1 MQHQED
7 DYRDEQGLQEFQE
20 TAKRSMVHKFASIGA
35 VLSSCPV
42 EPRRHFGWL
51 KSGRFLRLISAVI
64 AAAVLAALLYNAI
77 MVDRIPPTYSMRV
90 TNSSASGPVPAL
102 NSVDVD
108 FSEPVRHNTAEKA
121 FSMSPNL
128 SGSFHWPALTK
139 MIFTP
144 STKLPLS
151 TKFHVHMSAGV
162 QDIAGNAQGGTGDI
176 DFTTVGAPIVTLTS
190 PVRGATSVGVDGPI
204 LITFDRLMDTQ
215 KVIAGLQVAP
225 DFTYQASWNGAVLS
239 IVPIRPLQYGTTY
252 TITVGDPAIDTDGTK
267 LVAYVMTFKTVDMGL
282 RVSALIPSPNVAG
295 VNIRSKI
302 AVIFDGQID
311 PASIVGAI
319 EMTPPV
325 SGSIKAIALPDDR
338 KPSAGPSAAPA
349 GSGASVLV
357 FTPDNPFPPHTTYS
371 VTMSSTVKRTDG
383 QVASAQSWS
392 FTTGE
397 APANALNQ
405 IAFISDRAGVNNVW
419 LMNPDGSNQREVTAE
434 LVPISGFDVSGDGMT
449 MAYGAGG
456 VVKKMSISGDNLQTL
471 TSSGNYEYAP
481 VITPDGTG
489 VIVGRRDG
497 GGADLGYWR
506 YSLAGGTG
514 ATQLAADGAPDIGSV
529 ALGGDGLTGQPGT
542 PSWSGRAAFSAD
554 GSAMLMV
561 RGSDNVVEL
570 VDPKGIAKP
579 QKLDLVAASRPVWV
593 QLDNAFYVS
602 STDDKGATWSYYKV
616 TAAGAITRIGSSMS
630 DIAASG
636 QGIALQVKA
645 VDGIVHLAYVTQAGG
660 SPTLLAT
667 DPSFTEMSP
676 SFSPSGATLVFGRV
690 GSQSLGVSA
699 GIWTVRPDGTSLTYL
714 STDGGYPR
722 WLP

>member
-1 MQHQED
+1 
-7 DYRDEQGLQEFQE
+7 
-20 TAKRSMVHKFASIGA
+20 MVHKFASIGA

-42 EPRRHFGWL
+42 EPRRRFGWL

-90 TNSSASGPVPAL
+90 SNSSASGPVPAL

-108 FSEPVRHNTAEKA
+108 FSEAVRHDTAEQA
-121 FSMSPNL
+121 FSVSPNL
-128 SGSFHWPALTK
+128 PGSFHWQGLQ

-151 TKFHVHMSAGV
+151 TKIHVHMAAGV

-176 DFTTVGAPIVTLTS
+176 DFTTVGAPKVTSVS
-190 PVRGATSVGVDGPI
+190 PVAGAASVGVDAPI

-239 IVPIRPLQYGTTY
+239 LVPIRPLQYGITY
-252 TITVGDPAIDTDGTK
+252 TITVGDPAVDTDGTK
-267 LVAYVMTFKTVDMGL
+267 LLAYVTTFQTVDMGL
-282 RVSALIPSPNVAG
+282 RVTALIPSPNVAG

-311 PASIVGAI
+311 PASIAGAI
-319 EMTPPV
+319 KMTPPV

-338 KPSAGPSAAPA
+338 TPSAGPSAAPA

-371 VTMSSTVKRTDG
+371 VRMSSTVKRTDG
-383 QVASAQSWS
+383 QVASGQSWS

-456 VVKKMSISGDNLQTL
+456 IVKKMSIGGDNLQTL
-471 TSSGNYEYAP
+471 TSSGDYEYAP

-489 VIVGRRDG
+489 VIVGRRDAH
-497 GGADLGYWR
+497 GADLGYWR
-506 YSLAGGTG
+506 YSLAGGAGT
-514 ATQLAADGAPDIGSV
+514 TQVASDGAPDLGSV

-554 GSAMLMV
+554 GSSMLIV
-561 RGSDNVVEL
+561 RGFDNVVEL
-570 VDPKGIAKP
+570 VDPKGVAKP

-602 STDDKGATWSYYKV
+602 ATDDNGATWSYNKV
-616 TAAGAITRIGSSMS
+616 TAAGVISRVGSSMS
-630 DIAASG
+630 DLASSG
-636 QGIALQVKA
+636 RAIALLVKSA
-645 VDGIVHLAYVTQAGG
+645 NGSVHVAYATQAGG

-676 SFSPSGATLVFGRV
+676 SFSPAGASLVFGRV
-690 GSQSLGVSA
+690 GSQSLGISA
-699 GIWTVRPDGTSLTYL
+699 GIWTVRPDGTSLTNL

>member
-1 MQHQED
+1 
-7 DYRDEQGLQEFQE
+7 
-20 TAKRSMVHKFASIGA
+20 MVHKFASIGA

-42 EPRRHFGWL
+42 EPRRRLGWL
-51 KSGRFLRLISAVI
+51 KSGRFLRLLSAVI
-64 AAAVLAALLYNAI
+64 AGAVLVALLYNAI

-90 TNSSASGPVPAL
+90 SNSSASGPVPTL

-108 FSEPVRHNTAEKA
+108 FSEAVRHDTAEQA
-121 FSMSPNL
+121 FSVSPNV
-128 SGSFHWPALTK
+128 SGSFHWQGLK

-144 STKLPLS
+144 SSKLPLS
-151 TKFHVHMSAGV
+151 TKFHVHMAAGV
-162 QDIAGNAQGGTGDI
+162 QDLSGNAQGGTGDI
-176 DFTTVGAPIVTLTS
+176 DFTTVGAPTVTKVS
-190 PVRGATSVGVDGPI
+190 PDKGALSVGVDTPI

-239 IVPIRPLQYGTTY
+239 IVPTRPLQYGTTY
-252 TITVGDPAIDTDGTK
+252 SIKVGDPAVDTDGTK
-267 LVAYVMTFKTVDMGL
+267 LLAYDTNFKTVDMGL
-282 RVSALIPSPNVAG
+282 RVTALIPAPNVAG
-295 VNIRSKI
+295 VSTRSQI
-302 AVIFDGQID
+302 AVVFDGPID
-311 PASIVGAI
+311 PASIGGAI
-319 EMTPPV
+319 KMTPPV
-325 SGSIKAIALPDDR
+325 SGSISAIALPDDQ
-338 KPSAGPSAAPA
+338 KLAAGSTAAPA

-371 VTMSSTVKRTDG
+371 VTMSSTIKRTDG
-383 QVASAQSWS
+383 QVASAQAWS

-405 IAFISDRAGVNNVW
+405 IAFISDRGGVNNVW

-434 LVPISGFDVSGDGMT
+434 LVPISGFDVSGDGTT

-456 VVKKMSISGDNLQTL
+456 VVKKMSIGGDNLQTL

-489 VIVGRRDG
+489 VVVGRRDG
-497 GGADLGYWR
+497 QGADLGYWR
-506 YSLAGGTG
+506 YSLVSGSGT
-514 ATQLAADGAPDIGSV
+514 TQLTTDGAPDLGSV
-529 ALGGDGLTGQPGT
+529 TLGGDGLTGKPGS
-542 PSWSGRAAFSAD
+542 PSWAGRAAFSTD
-554 GSAMLMV
+554 GSAMLIV

-570 VDPKGIAKP
+570 VDPKGVAKP

-593 QLDNAFYVS
+593 QLDSAFYVCA
-602 STDDKGATWSYYKV
+602 TEDNGATWSYYKV
-616 TAAGAITRIGSSMS
+616 TTAGVITRIGSSTS

-636 QGIALQVKA
+636 RAVALLVKSA
-645 VDGIVHLAYVTQAGG
+645 DGSVHVAFVTQAGD
-660 SPTLLAT
+660 SPTLLAS

-676 SFSPSGATLVFGRV
+676 SFSPSGATIVFGRV

-699 GIWTVRPDGTSLTYL
+699 GIWTVKPDGTGLTNL

>member
-1 MQHQED
+1 M
-7 DYRDEQGLQEFQE
+7 
-20 TAKRSMVHKFASIGA
+20 AHKFASIGA

-42 EPRRHFGWL
+42 EPRRRLGWL
-51 KSGRFLRLISAVI
+51 KSGRFLRLVSAVV
-64 AAAVLAALLYNAI
+64 AAAVLVTLLYNAI

-90 TNSSASGPVPAL
+90 STSSASGPVPAL

-108 FSEPVRHNTAEKA
+108 FSEAVRPATAEQA
-121 FSMSPNL
+121 FSVSPNVA
-128 SGSFHWPALTK
+128 GSFHWQGLK

-151 TKFHVHMSAGV
+151 TKFHVHMAAGV
-162 QDIAGNAQGGTGDI
+162 QDLVGNAQGGTGDI
-176 DFTTVGAPIVTLTS
+176 DFTTVGLPAVTSVSPIA
-190 PVRGATSVGVDGPI
+190 GAVSVGVDAPI

-215 KVIAGLQVAP
+215 KVIAGLTVEPA
-225 DFTYQASWNGAVLS
+225 FTYQASWNLAVLS
-239 IVPIRPLQYGTTY
+239 LAPIRPLQYGTSY
-252 TITVGDPAIDTDGTK
+252 TITVGDPAVDTDGTK
-267 LVAYVMTFKTVDMGL
+267 LSPYVTNFKTVDMGL
-282 RVSALIPSPNVAG
+282 RVAALIPSPNVAG

-302 AVIFDGQID
+302 AIVFDGPID
-311 PASIVGAI
+311 EASIAGAI
-319 EMTPPV
+319 QMTPPV
-325 SGSIKAIALPDDR
+325 SGSIKAISLPDDR
-338 KPSAGPSAAPA
+338 QPSAGPTATPT
-349 GSGASVLV
+349 GSSASVLV

-383 QVASAQSWS
+383 QAAAAQAWS

-405 IAFISDRAGVNNVW
+405 IAFISDRGGVNNVW

-434 LVPISGFDVSGDGMT
+434 LVPISGFDVSGDGTT

-456 VVKKMSISGDNLQTL
+456 VVKKMSIGGDNLQTL

-489 VIVGRRDG
+489 VVVGRRDG
-497 GGADLGYWR
+497 SGADLGYWR

-514 ATQLAADGAPDIGSV
+514 TTQVAPDGAPDLGSST
-529 ALGGDGLTGQPGT
+529 LGGDGLTGQPGT

-554 GSAMLMV
+554 GSAMLIV

-570 VDPKGIAKP
+570 VDPKGVVKP

-593 QLDNAFYVS
+593 QLDSAFYVCATEDS
-602 STDDKGATWSYYKV
+602 GATWSYYKV
-616 TAAGAITRIGSSMS
+616 TTASVITRIGSSMS

-636 QGIALQVKA
+636 RAVALQVKSA
-645 VDGIVHLAYVTQAGG
+645 DGFVHVAYVTQAGG
-660 SPTLLAT
+660 PPMLLAT
-667 DPSFTEMSP
+667 DSSFVEMSP
-676 SFSPSGATLVFGRV
+676 SFSPSGATIVFGRV
-690 GSQSLGVSA
+690 GSQSLGISA
-699 GIWTVRPDGTSLTYL
+699 GIWTVKPDGTGLTNL

>member
-1 MQHQED
+1 M
-7 DYRDEQGLQEFQE
+7 
-20 TAKRSMVHKFASIGA
+20 
-35 VLSSCPV
+35 LSSCPV
-42 EPRRHFGWL
+42 EPRRHFGRL

-64 AAAVLAALLYNAI
+64 AGAVLAALLYNAI
-77 MVDRIPPTYSMRV
+77 MVDRIPPTYSIRV
-90 TNSSASGPVPAL
+90 SNSAASGPVTTL
-102 NSVDVD
+102 NSIDVD
-108 FSEPVRHNTAEKA
+108 FSEAVRHDTAEQA
-121 FSMSPNL
+121 FSLSPNVT
-128 SGSFHWPALTK
+128 GSFHWPALTK

-144 STKLPLS
+144 ATKLPLS
-151 TKFHVHMSAGV
+151 TKFHVHMAAGV
-162 QDIAGNAQGGTGDI
+162 QDLVGNAQGGTGDI
-176 DFTTVGAPIVTLTS
+176 DFTTVGHPVVASVS
-190 PVRGATSVGVDGPI
+190 PTIGAQAVGVDAPI

-239 IVPIRPLQYGTTY
+239 IVPIRPLRYGTIY
-252 TITVGDPAIDTDGTK
+252 TITVGDPAVDTDGTK
-267 LVAYVMTFKTVDMGL
+267 LVAYVTTFQTVDMGL
-282 RVSALIPSPNVAG
+282 RVSALIPSSNVAG

-302 AVIFDGQID
+302 AVVFDGPID
-311 PASIVGAI
+311 PTSIAGAI
-319 EMTPPV
+319 KMTPPV

-338 KPSAGPSAAPA
+338 KPSAGSSAAPA

-405 IAFISDRAGVNNVW
+405 IAFMSDRAGVNNVW
-419 LMNPDGSNQREVTAE
+419 LMNPDGSNQREVTSE
-434 LVPISGFDVSGDGMT
+434 LVPVSGFDVSGDGTT

-456 VVKKMSISGDNLQTL
+456 MVKKMSIGGDNLQTL
-471 TSSGNYEYAP
+471 TSSGDYEYAP
-481 VITPDGTG
+481 VITPDGTV
-489 VIVGRRDG
+489 VIVGRRDAH
-497 GGADLGYWR
+497 GADLGYWR

-514 ATQLAADGAPDIGSV
+514 TTQVASDGAPDLGSV

-554 GSAMLMV
+554 GSAMLLV

-593 QLDNAFYVS
+593 QLDSAFYVS
-602 STDDKGATWSYYKV
+602 ATEDSGATWSYYKV
-616 TAAGAITRIGSSMS
+616 TTAGVITRIGSSMS

-636 QGIALQVKA
+636 GAVALQVKSA
-645 VDGIVHLAYVTQAGG
+645 DGFVHVAYMAQAGG
-660 SPTLLAT
+660 PPTLLAT
-667 DPSFTEMSP
+667 DSSFVEMSP
-676 SFSPSGATLVFGRV
+676 SFSPSGATIVFGRV
-690 GSQSLGVSA
+690 GSQSPGISA
-699 GIWTVRPDGTSLTYL
+699 GIWTVKPDGTGLTNL

>member
-1 MQHQED
+1 
-7 DYRDEQGLQEFQE
+7 
-20 TAKRSMVHKFASIGA
+20 MVHKFASIGA

-42 EPRRHFGWL
+42 EPHRRFGWL
-51 KSGRFLRLISAVI
+51 KSGRFLRLISAVV
-64 AAAVLAALLYNAI
+64 AGAVLVAVLYNAI
-77 MVDRIPPTYSMRV
+77 MVDRIPPTYSIRV

-108 FSEPVRHNTAEKA
+108 FSEAVKHDTAEKA
-121 FSMSPNL
+121 FSVSPNL
-128 SGSFHWPALTK
+128 SGSFHWQGLQ

-151 TKFHVHMSAGV
+151 TKFHVHMAAGV
-162 QDIAGNAQGGTGDI
+162 QDLAGNAQGGTGDNE
-176 DFTTVGAPIVTLTS
+176 FTTVGRPVVASVS
-190 PVRGATSVGVDGPI
+190 PTTGAASVGVDGPI

-215 KVIAGLQVAP
+215 KVIAGLHVAP

-239 IVPIRPLQYGTTY
+239 IAPTRPLQYGTTY
-252 TITVGDPAIDTDGTK
+252 TITVGDPAVDTDGTK
-267 LVAYVMTFKTVDMGL
+267 LLAYGTTFQTVDMGL
-282 RVSALIPSPNVAG
+282 RVTALIPSPNVAG

-302 AVIFDGQID
+302 AVIFDGPID

-319 EMTPPV
+319 KMTPPV

-349 GSGASVLV
+349 GLGASVLV

-383 QVASAQSWS
+383 QVASAQAWS

-434 LVPISGFDVSGDGMT
+434 LVPISGFDVSGDGLT
-449 MAYGAGG
+449 MAYGAAG

-471 TSSGNYEYAP
+471 TSPGNYEYAP

-514 ATQLAADGAPDIGSV
+514 TTQLAADGAPDLGSV
-529 ALGGDGLTGQPGT
+529 ALGGDGLAGQPGT
-542 PSWSGRAAFSAD
+542 PAWSGRAAFSAD
-554 GSAMLMV
+554 GTAVLMV
-561 RGSDNVVEL
+561 RGSDNVVEIL
-570 VDPKGIAKP
+570 DPKGVAKP

-602 STDDKGATWSYYKV
+602 STDDKGATWSYYRV
-616 TAAGAITRIGSSMS
+616 TAVGAITRIGSSVS

-636 QGIALQVKA
+636 QGIALQVKS
-645 VDGIVHLAYVTQAGG
+645 VDGVVHVAYVTQAGG

-667 DPSFTEMSP
+667 DPSFNEMSP
-676 SFSPSGATLVFGRV
+676 SFSPSGASLVFGRV